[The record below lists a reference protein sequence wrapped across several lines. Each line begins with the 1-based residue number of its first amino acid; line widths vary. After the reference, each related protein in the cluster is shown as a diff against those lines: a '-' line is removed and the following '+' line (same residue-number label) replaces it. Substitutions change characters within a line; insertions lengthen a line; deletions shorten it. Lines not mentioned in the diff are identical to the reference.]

1 MKTIANLIHQNLQKK
16 ATELTRLDQIVTS
29 ALPTGCQNHVNVAGV
44 RDNQLI
50 LVTNS
55 PVWASKLRLYRQ
67 NIIQMLAEHGD
78 IKISSVLI
86 RQSHADKIETKPRA
100 KKLRHLDEPSARLI
114 NQTADSISDPALK
127 QALYHLAKNTNKSD

>member
-1 MKTIANLIHQNLQKK
+1 MKTIANLIHHNLQKK
-16 ATELTRLDQIVTS
+16 ASELTRLDQIVTS
-29 ALPTGCQNHVNVAGV
+29 ALPSGCQGHVNVAGV

-50 LVTNS
+50 LITNS

-86 RQSHADKIETKPRA
+86 RQSNTDKIQTKSRVT
-100 KKLRHLDEPSARLI
+100 KLRHLDEPSARLI